1 MTLQALLP
9 DIILL
14 LVLAAFTIA
23 GALRGSLRTLA
34 GLLSLIVS
42 LAGAKL
48 LADHFSA
55 QAAQWLIPKLEPVI
69 AQKLTDSVS
78 SAASSDPDGGLGGI
92 LSILPGAQSVLS
104 TAADAAAS
112 SITRAV
118 AQTLGWALV
127 FLLAFL
133 VLRLLCWL
141 ITRVLYGL
149 DRLPGL
155 HFANHLLGAVL
166 GLIKGGVVLVLA
178 VMVLRGTGVMTAETM
193 QNSYL
198 LHFFGTL
205 GSVH

>member
-48 LADHFSA
+48 LADHFST
-55 QAAQWLIPKLEPVI
+55 QAAQWLIPKLEPVV

-78 SAASSDPDGGLGGI
+78 SAASSGPDGGLGGI

-112 SITRAV
+112 SIARAV

-127 FLLAFL
+127 FLLAFF
-133 VLRLLCWL
+133 VLRLLCW
-141 ITRVLYGL
+141 
-149 DRLPGL
+149 
-155 HFANHLLGAVL
+155 
-166 GLIKGGVVLVLA
+166 
-178 VMVLRGTGVMTAETM
+178 
-193 QNSYL
+193 
-198 LHFFGTL
+198 
-205 GSVH
+205 